1 MLYSRPSNRR
11 KSIARHPTR
20 LAVIG
25 LAVASGWGLSV
36 AISAEKA
43 SQTLTSAILQ
53 SQSPCVQAELRKTL
67 VDRLEP
73 LRQSDLA
80 VVQEVCRRSDI
91 AKDQL
96 MVLMHETSIG
106 QVVE

>member
-1 MLYSRPSNRR
+1 MLYSRPNNRR

-20 LAVIG
+20 LGIIG

-43 SQTLTSAILQ
+43 SQALTAEILQ
-53 SQSPCVQAELRKTL
+53 SQSSCVQAELRRAL

-73 LRQSDLA
+73 LRQSDLS
-80 VVQEVCRRSDI
+80 VVIEVCQRSDI

-96 MVLMHETSIG
+96 MVLMHMTSTA

>member
-1 MLYSRPSNRR
+1 MLYSRPKNRR
-11 KSIARHPTR
+11 KSTARHPTR

-43 SQTLTSAILQ
+43 SQALTAEILQ

-73 LRQSDLA
+73 LRRSDLA
-80 VVQEVCRRSDI
+80 VIQEVCQRSDI

-96 MVLMHETSIG
+96 MVLIHETSTA

>member
-1 MLYSRPSNRR
+1 MLYVRPTNRR
-11 KSIARHPTR
+11 KPGPRPTR
-20 LAVIG
+20 LAVFG

-43 SQTLTSAILQ
+43 SQALTAEILQ

-80 VVQEVCRRSDI
+80 VVQEVCHRSDI